1 MSLILEGSDHAI
13 EECVEKKKRV
23 AGHFAVKYKKDA
35 SCWTHRHST
44 EKQGRLKVDKD
55 FVLCI
60 VYCHDL
66 DSVHQDVHLETRKG
80 PCVNIQEVELR
91 VRDKLSAI

>member
-23 AGHFAVKYKKDA
+23 AGHFAVKYTKDA
-35 SCWTHRHST
+35 SCWTHGHST
-44 EKQGRLKVDKD
+44 EKQRRLKVDKD

-66 DSVHQDVHLETRKG
+66 NDNE
-80 PCVNIQEVELR
+80 ER
-91 VRDKLSAI
+91 VVREYSRS